1 MDSNAATEVGEMDMI
16 SNLHESILGHILS
29 SLLTIE
35 AIRTNV
41 LSRRWIHVWKSIKS
55 LKFDDSLLIHGKKM
69 QKEEFVC
76 FVNTVLF
83 HLANSTIQS
92 FSLCLTSYNY
102 DSPKVS
108 AWISSVLERGVQKLN
123 IQYADNVPLSSN
135 SLFSCN
141 SLVELVLQMRCT
153 LNAPISS
160 CLPNLQSL
168 HLSGVRLVSDSP
180 TYSNDI
186 TLSFPVLKVF
196 EARVC
201 EWSTM
206 QDICIQA
213 PLLERL
219 SIKNSLSNEACK
231 SAIQV
236 FSTCLTDF
244 SYEGDLEQEIILFD
258 PSSIRSASVVIV
270 IDEDG
275 NDRIEEL
282 VFQARKLLGQ
292 IHQVEQLK
300 LLFYKVLIHAK
311 DIFTHLPAFGR
322 LNNLQLNEVT
332 GEALLHLFH
341 HSPFLNTLVLL
352 NGVCDLNKDVLTAAS
367 VPHCFLSSFK
377 VFQFNGFNVKEPELC
392 LVKFVLANAAILER
406 VTICTAFW
414 LRYSDI
420 DMGKVKEQILSLP
433 KCSRL
438 CKIEF
443 CDVNGF

>member
-16 SNLHESILGHILS
+16 SNLHESILGHMLS
-29 SLLTIE
+29 FLPTIE

-41 LSRRWIHVWKSIKS
+41 LSKSWIDVWKSIKC

-83 HLANSTIQS
+83 HFANSTIQG
-92 FSLCLTSYNY
+92 FSLCLTCYNY
-102 DSPKVS
+102 DSPQVR

-123 IQYADNVPLSSN
+123 IQYADKVLLSSN
-135 SLFSCN
+135 SLFSCI

-153 LNAPISS
+153 LNVPISA

-168 HLSGVRLVSDSP
+168 HISGVRLVSDSC
-180 TYSNDI
+180 TCSNDI
-186 TLSFPVLKVF
+186 SLSFPVLKVF
-196 EARVC
+196 EARGC

-206 QDICIQA
+206 QDISIQA

-231 SAIQV
+231 SAIKV

-258 PSSIRSASVVIV
+258 PSSIRSASIVIV
-270 IDEDG
+270 IDEDRM
-275 NDRIEEL
+275 DRIKKL

-300 LLFYKVLIHAK
+300 LLFYKVLINAK
-311 DIFTHLPAFGR
+311 GIFNHLPAFGR
-322 LNNLQLNEVT
+322 LTNLQLNEVT
-332 GEALLHLFH
+332 GEALLHFLH
-341 HSPFLNTLVLL
+341 NSPFLDTLVLL
-352 NGVCDLNKDVLTAAS
+352 NGVCDLNKDVLAAAS
-367 VPHCFLSSFK
+367 VPLCFLSSFR
-377 VFQFNGFNVKEPELC
+377 VFQFNGFNVKEHELC

-420 DMGKVKEQILSLP
+420 DMGKVKGQILSLP
-433 KCSRL
+433 KYSRS
-438 CKIEF
+438 CMIKF
-443 CDVNGF
+443 CDVNGS